1 MNVFGRAA
9 EAGFRFVKA
18 GDSARWAQCRLTS
31 DTCTDAIEG
40 KDGGIMDGVMRG
52 VRNKTLLAR
61 ELSMS
66 AKTRGFV

>member
-1 MNVFGRAA
+1 MNAFGRAT

-18 GDSARWAQCRLTS
+18 DDSARWARCRLTS

-40 KDGGIMDGVMRG
+40 KGGGIMDGVMRG
-52 VRNKTLLAR
+52 VRDKTRLAR

-66 AKTRGFV
+66 AKTRGLV